1 MGNVCSRES
10 RLKNNNEL
18 NNGQKLK
25 INIENH
31 QFYITKIP
39 FGLVTNKE
47 NKSIQTNSKTLM
59 YIDDLIEF

>member
-25 INIENH
+25 INIENQ